1 MIPRSALVSAW
12 NQTPFRSDFLRAL
25 KSSSFAVRHPS
36 SASNPLVILWRFDE
50 GNVVTGGVLN
60 WTGTLELLLNESVS
74 SPSFIQK
81 TLLERGRTK
90 VRVGGHL
97 CGRSLY
103 LRLFRFC
110 WSSLK
115 AVSRFFMT
123 IFLSWSA
130 GMDFETHSPTTV
142 TPVFFPLGV

>member
-1 MIPRSALVSAW
+1 M
-12 NQTPFRSDFLRAL
+12 
-25 KSSSFAVRHPS
+25 KGMSSQ
-36 SASNPLVILWRFDE
+36 
-50 GNVVTGGVLN
+50 GGVLN

-81 TLLERGRTK
+81 TLLERERTK
-90 VRVGGHL
+90 VRVEGHL

-130 GMDFETHSPTTV
+130 GTEFETHSPTTV